1 MLNMTKR
8 NLVIE
13 PQRYSIHKIFFE
25 LTLSYSYIIP
35 SNVIFDKEYTAFILI
50 NTVIQGHK
58 SYTYTVW
65 TQYHF
70 SPVCTVLMSFNQYHK
85 KKTDDP
91 SVYVS
96 IHRFMH
102 RSIGSCIDPLDYES
116 GESIISVLSPAEFP
130 RIRSQYDGQC
140 PFAFKCWHLKTRRV
154 FLFK

>member
-85 KKTDDP
+85 KKDRWSIGLCIDP
-91 SVYVS
+91 SVHAS
-96 IHRFMH
+96 IHRFMY
-102 RSIGSCIDPLDYES
+102 RSVGLWIGRINKICVVASRISKNTLTIWWPV
-116 GESIISVLSPAEFP
+116 SIRL
-130 RIRSQYDGQC
+130 
-140 PFAFKCWHLKTRRV
+140 
-154 FLFK
+154 